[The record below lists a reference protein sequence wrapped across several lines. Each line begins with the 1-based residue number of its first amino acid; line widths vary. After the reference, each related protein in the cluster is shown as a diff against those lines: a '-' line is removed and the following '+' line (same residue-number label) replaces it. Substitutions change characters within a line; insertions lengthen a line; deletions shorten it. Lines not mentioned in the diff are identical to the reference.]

1 MSIDYDKLIV
11 EIKRRYD
18 SMNNSTIWEVPR
30 FSNTQ
35 IVKAG
40 KILINPSASDEEMSA
55 ALEVLNNWRS
65 SHAYPLQ
72 VIATNLRGKNKNAI
86 VVQRLKRLDSIIGK
100 LRRFPN
106 MSLYRMQDL
115 GGCRVILPN
124 VSDVYHS
131 VAEYKNSR
139 IRHILKREDDY
150 IANPK
155 TSGYRSYH
163 LVYQFHSEKN
173 PVYNKNMYIEIQ
185 FRTVL
190 QHVWATAVEIMGIY
204 TKTSL
209 KSSIGDSDTLRFF
222 ALVSSLFAHSEHTS
236 LVPGAPVDA
245 TEIVA
250 EIKEIDARLNIVS
263 RISALSTAI
272 NHVSKQ
278 DESAQNGYYI
288 LILDFSRNVL
298 KIHHFPNNQIG
309 MATEAYGKIEAINDS
324 NIDSVLVAASSF
336 KTLREAYPN
345 YFVDIG
351 QFVRV
356 MRNILSI

>member
-131 VAEYKNSR
+131 VAEYKNFGFAIFLRGKMIIS
-139 IRHILKREDDY
+139 
-150 IANPK
+150 P
-155 TSGYRSYH
+155 
-163 LVYQFHSEKN
+163 
-173 PVYNKNMYIEIQ
+173 IQ
-185 FRTVL
+185 
-190 QHVWATAVEIMGIY
+190 
-204 TKTSL
+204 
-209 KSSIGDSDTLRFF
+209 
-222 ALVSSLFAHSEHTS
+222 
-236 LVPGAPVDA
+236 
-245 TEIVA
+245 
-250 EIKEIDARLNIVS
+250 RL
-263 RISALSTAI
+263 
-272 NHVSKQ
+272 
-278 DESAQNGYYI
+278 
-288 LILDFSRNVL
+288 LD
-298 KIHHFPNNQIG
+298 
-309 MATEAYGKIEAINDS
+309 IEAIILFINFTVKR
-324 NIDSVLVAASSF
+324 IQF
-336 KTLREAYPN
+336 TTRTCILRYNSALYYSMYGP
-345 YFVDIG
+345 
-351 QFVRV
+351 Q
-356 MRNILSI
+356 L